1 LTCAD
6 NRFVDDST
14 NNFAITRSGNVS
26 VQRFNPF
33 GFNAG
38 TLTSY
43 TPAVYGGSMYFD
55 GTGDYLV
62 MPPIVAP
69 DTGNFTLEAWVYPTV
84 SGTYR
89 TVLDSRAQDV
99 LGPTLLAINAS
110 NKLDFVYSTS
120 SPNRLTSTADVLT
133 NTWTHIA
140 VVRNSGTITLYINGV
155 QSGSV
160 AFPGVQ
166 FGPAVWWIGA
176 GRADASGNPGYY
188 FTGYISNLRINYSA
202 VYTAN
207 FTPPTTPVT
216 AISGTS
222 LLLNGTNAAIYDA
235 SAIANYETVG
245 NTKIS
250 TAVSKWG
257 DGSMAFDGTGDYLY
271 SPVAAFNANSTFT
284 VECWLYLTAF
294 DAGGLPS
301 GIFFNGTTSSNL
313 NRVQFDVTI
322 TGRIQIYL
330 QGPSTNQTILSATG
344 IITTGAWYYVTAVR
358 SSNTITVYV
367 NGTSVATGTVTV
379 VPALPTNLYV
389 GLTRASSTVLS
400 LNGYIDDF
408 RITDGIARYTT
419 GFTPPSAPLPLY

>member
-1 LTCAD
+1 MLSD
-6 NRFVDDST
+6 NQ
-14 NNFAITRSGNVS
+14 N
-26 VQRFNPF
+26 
-33 GFNAG
+33 
-38 TLTSY
+38 
-43 TPAVYGGSMYFD
+43 GGY
-55 GTGDYLV
+55 V
-62 MPPIVAP
+62 
-69 DTGNFTLEAWVYPTV
+69 N
-84 SGTYR
+84 
-89 TVLDSRAQDV
+89 
-99 LGPTLLAINAS
+99 
-110 NKLDFVYSTS
+110 
-120 SPNRLTSTADVLT
+120 
-133 NTWTHIA
+133 
-140 VVRNSGTITLYINGV
+140 
-155 QSGSV
+155 
-160 AFPGVQ
+160 
-166 FGPAVWWIGA
+166 
-176 GRADASGNPGYY
+176 
-188 FTGYISNLRINYSA
+188 GYISNLRVVKGTAI
-202 VYTAN
+202 YTAN

-250 TAVSKWG
+250 TTVSKWG

-294 DAGGLPS
+294 DAGGLLS
-301 GIFFNGTTSSNL
+301 GIFFNGTTSSNV
-313 NRVQFDVTI
+313 NRVQFDVTS

-330 QGPSTNQTILSATG
+330 QGSSTDQTIQSAEG

-358 SSNTITVYV
+358 SSNTITLYV

-408 RITDGIARYTT
+408 RITVGIARYTT